1 MDTHMGHHMENENDN
16 EKENESEDRKMT
28 YVTRDREA
36 GNVIDEFDTLKEA
49 EEAIRKY
56 EEEDKTDGTYA
67 PNFYEIAEW
76 NKGYRDI
83 EDKASHE
90 GIENF
95 DHDELLDLWWYW
107 VGMEGATDMG
117 MQPEDVDWYW
127 DAHPQ
132 ELKET
137 VQEMSKDFLWYHA
150 GYFTVAE
157 PKVASYTSEELWNKY
172 GTTDIDIINAGNEEY
187 VTLKD

>member
-1 MDTHMGHHMENENDN
+1 MGVHMDAHMGDHMENENVN
-16 EKENESEDRKMT
+16 EKENESEDIDMKGTTWKKVCPRCGSTHTEKHTMPYWGKCMT
-28 YVTRDREA
+28 CGFESM
-36 GNVIDEFDTLKEA
+36 GN
-49 EEAIRKY
+49 EESIIKA
-56 EEEDKTDGTYA
+56 TDAWNNGYA
-67 PNFYEIAEW
+67 
-76 NKGYRDI
+76 DI

-127 DAHPQ
+127 DEHPQ

-137 VQEMSKDFLWYHA
+137 MQEMSKSFLWYHA
-150 GYFTVAE
+150 GYFTTADM
-157 PKVASYTSEELWNKY
+157 EE
-172 GTTDIDIINAGNEEY
+172 TERM
-187 VTLKD
+187 